1 MELLEQ
7 KKEKLDF
14 KRRQLDEL
22 AKRVAVREK
31 EGIKVSVETCGDF
44 SLIYS
49 VFTFS
54 SAVLAKP
61 KCESLVILAFA

>member
-22 AKRVAVREK
+22 AKRVAVSVK
-31 EGIKVSVETCGDF
+31 EGIKVSVMERLVD
-44 SLIYS
+44 
-49 VFTFS
+49 TF
-54 SAVLAKP
+54 L
-61 KCESLVILAFA
+61 